1 MDLGVIAATGD
12 LGAQGTAPFERA
24 KHFALQGFGG
34 SEGILSGPE
43 RAQGFFKAGDVLLT
57 HNGVVS

>member
-1 MDLGVIAATGD
+1 
-12 LGAQGTAPFERA
+12 
-24 KHFALQGFGG
+24 LQGFGG